1 MKLVTF
7 DFLKTQDEPDKNESS
22 SAIDIVQLIIIIS
35 AGMLSVILYINIYH
49 YLLKNGRYKD
59 PSILL
64 FYLNS
69 TIIIVAVAFEASNK
83 TYGWH
88 ICPVSVIIDNYLSH
102 SLNLNLGICQACM
115 LTTLCLNLNQL
126 LVFKETME

>member
-1 MKLVTF
+1 M
-7 DFLKTQDEPDKNESS
+7 
-22 SAIDIVQLIIIIS
+22 IQLIIIIS
-35 AGMLSVILYINIYH
+35 AGILSVILFINIYN

-69 TIIIVAVAFEASNK
+69 TMIIFVVAFETSNES
-83 TYGWH
+83 YGWK

-126 LVFKETME
+126 LGFKETME